1 MPDMPMPGDAA
12 LPAATMAAMSVVM
25 MIAMMLPVFAPVL
38 WRYRAG
44 IAGTSTPRRGA
55 LSALFGAG
63 YVFVWAAINLLAW
76 PLGAA
81 LAHAPIVAAL
91 IIVIAGVFQ
100 FTGWKARYLACVR
113 ESPAHAHPRIAAN
126 GVAAWL
132 DGVRLGLHCARCCGN
147 LMAILIAIGGKD
159 VPAMAVVTAAIAS
172 ERLAPG
178 RTRVARAIGVV
189 VVAFG
194 LSALA
199 RIYFTFD

>member
-1 MPDMPMPGDAA
+1 MPDMPMPGEAIM
-12 LPAATMAAMSVVM
+12 PAAMSVVM

-63 YVFVWAAINLLAW
+63 YLFVWAAISLLAL

-81 LAHAPIVAAL
+81 LAHAPIAGAV
-91 IIVIAGVFQ
+91 IIVIAGLFQ
-100 FTGWKARYLACVR
+100 FTGWKAHYVACVR
-113 ESPAHAHPRIAAN
+113 RSPAHAHPRGAAN
-126 GVAAWL
+126 GVAACL
-132 DGVRLGLHCARCCGN
+132 EGVRFGLHCARCCGN
-147 LMAILIAIGGKD
+147 LMAILIAIGGMD
-159 VPAMAVVTAAIAS
+159 VPAMTVVTAAIAS

-178 RTRVARAIGVV
+178 RARVARAIGVA

-194 LSALA
+194 LTALA
-199 RIYFTFD
+199 KNLLHV